1 MWHLRHI
8 YREGQDRLL
17 GRPHRGGGG
26 GGGTLLAVVVAHH
39 FRYNLGI
46 TRHLEVTPYDIP
58 SLTTSRRW
66 RRLRPFDIPRHPE
79 GGCNLP
85 ARVDISLVRL

>member
-8 YREGQDRLL
+8 YREGQDRLR
-17 GRPHRGGGG
+17 GRPHRGGGGGGG

-46 TRHLEVTPYDIP
+46 TRHPEVTPYDIP
-58 SLTTSRRW
+58 KVAAAAAL
-66 RRLRPFDIPRHPE
+66 
-79 GGCNLP
+79 
-85 ARVDISLVRL
+85 